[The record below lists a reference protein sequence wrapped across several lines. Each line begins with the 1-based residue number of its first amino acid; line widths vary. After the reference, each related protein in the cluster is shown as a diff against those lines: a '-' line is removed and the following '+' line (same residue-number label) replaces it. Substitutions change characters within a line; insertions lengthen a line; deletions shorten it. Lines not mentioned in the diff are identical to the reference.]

1 MMKIINH
8 VYLAIRLT
16 LSQDHANFKNSHYQ
30 LLNKNSHPYSSHLQS
45 KLSNL

>member
-30 LLNKNSHPYSSHLQS
+30 LLNK
-45 KLSNL
+45 KSNLLLVSFIEQTV